1 MNTQKISD
9 YLSELSGVCHNGF
22 EIKTEND
29 KTFAV
34 NIKWDV
40 DDKDD
45 LNYLPDKIQIPN
57 NILKESECD

>member
-9 YLSELSGVCHNGF
+9 YLSELSGFCHNGF

-57 NILKESECD
+57 NILKEGECD